1 MSLFGYG
8 YENKALPAPCCSV
21 FGSLG
26 PVELQALTILGLSP
40 LCPLQAGAE
49 SREGEG
55 CGTVGLLLEHSF
67 EIGESSN
74 VLTCLVPCE
83 VRNSGLGATQCE
95 TLRSWECVSIPLGG
109 GGEEGHRSSAFEYS
123 LSCRADALFRK
134 VSTAVPASEPTLIKC
149 PVP

>member
-95 TLRSWECVSIPLGG
+95 TLRSWECVSIPLRGG
-109 GGEEGHRSSAFEYS
+109 VRRGIEALPLNTPLAAGQMLFSERSAQRFQPQSR
-123 LSCRADALFRK
+123 L
-134 VSTAVPASEPTLIKC
+134 
-149 PVP
+149 